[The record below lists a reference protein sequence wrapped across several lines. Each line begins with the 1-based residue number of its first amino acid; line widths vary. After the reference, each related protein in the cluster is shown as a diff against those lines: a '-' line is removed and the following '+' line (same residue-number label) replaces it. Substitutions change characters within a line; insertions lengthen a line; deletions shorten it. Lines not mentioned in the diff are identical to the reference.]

1 MKLEYECSS
10 ILDLRWRT
18 VGLCSKDYLHNL
30 RHLSNSISLAAG
42 KRLQKIKTP
51 NFKMAIWPTALISV
65 LFVVIHFAGVTW
77 AANAARNRE
86 ITANSTCGSPPEI
99 FYSVVERKKSPRYR
113 IKSYC
118 NATDSILS
126 HNASKMVDGKFETW
140 WQSSASIDK
149 VSITIDLRGEY
160 QKVRYEFRKLIY
172 ADIDQLP

>member
-1 MKLEYECSS
+1 
-10 ILDLRWRT
+10 
-18 VGLCSKDYLHNL
+18 
-30 RHLSNSISLAAG
+30 
-42 KRLQKIKTP
+42 
-51 NFKMAIWPTALISV
+51 MAIWPTALISV

-126 HNASKMVDGKFETW
+126 HNASKMVDGKYETW

-160 QKVRYEFRKLIY
+160 QKVRYKFRKLIY
-172 ADIDQLP
+172 ADIDRLP

>member
-1 MKLEYECSS
+1 MN
-10 ILDLRWRT
+10 
-18 VGLCSKDYLHNL
+18 VVQ
-30 RHLSNSISLAAG
+30 SLICDDEPLG
-42 KRLQKIKTP
+42 YVQKIICIIYVTYQIPFPWQRASVSKRSKRQ
-51 NFKMAIWPTALISV
+51 NFKMAIWLTALISV

-126 HNASKMVDGKFETW
+126 HNASKMVDGKYETW

-172 ADIDQLP
+172 ADIDRLP